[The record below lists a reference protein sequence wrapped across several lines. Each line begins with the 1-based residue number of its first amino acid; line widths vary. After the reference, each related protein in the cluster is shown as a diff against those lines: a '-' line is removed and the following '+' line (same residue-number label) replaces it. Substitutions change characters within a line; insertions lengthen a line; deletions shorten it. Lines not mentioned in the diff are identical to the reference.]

1 MGRLT
6 VSFEADIRENIRD
19 IALEEFSAVVKKI
32 KEENKIFHYEKKT
45 DFKKKLKINE
55 AYYKKLVG
63 AGLRE
68 VILEDGDRT
77 IWVSWLQFNQLM
89 DELAE

>member
-1 MGRLT
+1 MSLLSEQAEQELTQSVLSRLDKMIELKLQQ
-6 VSFEADIRENIRD
+6 VD
-19 IALEEFSAVVKKI
+19 KI
-32 KEENKIFHYEKKT
+32 KYKKKA
-45 DFKKKLKINE
+45 DLKKKLNINE
-55 AYYKKLVG
+55 AYYKKLVK

-77 IWVSWLQFNQLM
+77 IWNSEEQFNQLM

>member
-1 MGRLT
+1 MSLLSKQAEQDLAQSVLSRLDKMIDIKLQQ
-6 VSFEADIRENIRD
+6 AD
-19 IALEEFSAVVKKI
+19 KI
-32 KEENKIFHYEKKT
+32 KYKKKA
-45 DFKKKLKINE
+45 DLKKKLKINE
-55 AYYKKLVG
+55 AYYKKLVK

-77 IWVSWLQFNQLM
+77 IWNSEEQFNQLM